1 MRFAVIAPARR
12 ASSRLADKMLA
23 DIGGE
28 VMIVRTLRRA
38 AQSQAAKVL
47 VATDD
52 GDIAAAC
59 KAAGF
64 EAVMTGECDSGSAR
78 AAAAAG
84 VVGAGGDD
92 IVVNVQGD
100 EPFIEPEVIDGVAEL
115 LHRRKDCV
123 CATAVRELQSA
134 EEFYDR
140 AVVKVVSDVNDC
152 ALYFSRA
159 PIPASR
165 DSSSVIP
172 AQAGISADS
181 RAMRDS
187 RLRGN
192 DEGGGNDG
200 EGGDGDGNVPQIAR
214 AHIGIYAYRAG
225 FLRKLPNLTPSP
237 MESIESLEQLRVL
250 WHGEKIALLKVQSK
264 SFGIDT
270 EDDLSRARQRAS
282 AEL

>member
-38 AQSQAAKVL
+38 AQSKAANVL
-47 VATDD
+47 AATDD
-52 GDIAAAC
+52 SDIAAAC

-78 AAAAAG
+78 AAAAAKII
-84 VVGAGGDD
+84 GAAGDD

-123 CATAVRELQSA
+123 CATAVRELQNA

-165 DSSSVIP
+165 D
-172 AQAGISADS
+172 
-181 RAMRDS
+181 
-187 RLRGN
+187 
-192 DEGGGNDG
+192 
-200 EGGDGDGNVPQIAR
+200 GGDDAPQIAR

-270 EDDLSRARQRAS
+270 EDDLSRARRRAS
-282 AEL
+282 AE

>member
-52 GDIAAAC
+52 NDIAAAC

-78 AAAAAG
+78 AAAAAE
-84 VVGAGGDD
+84 VIGAGGDD

-123 CATAVRELQSA
+123 CATAVRELQNA

-159 PIPASR
+159 PIPA
-165 DSSSVIP
+165 
-172 AQAGISADS
+172 
-181 RAMRDS
+181 
-187 RLRGN
+187 LR
-192 DEGGGNDG
+192 
-200 EGGDGDGNVPQIAR
+200 DGDGGDIPQIAR
-214 AHIGIYAYRAG
+214 AHIGIYAYRAD

-250 WHGEKIALLKVQSK
+250 WHGEKIALLKVASK

-270 EDDLSRARQRAS
+270 EDDLSRARQRAK
-282 AEL
+282 AES

>member
-38 AQSQAAKVL
+38 AQSQAANVL

-78 AAAAAG
+78 AAAAAE
-84 VVGAGGDD
+84 VIGADGDD

-100 EPFIEPEVIDGVAEL
+100 EPFIEPEVIDGVAGL
-115 LHRRKDCV
+115 LHRRDDCV
-123 CATAVRELQSA
+123 CATAVRELQNA

-165 DSSSVIP
+165 
-172 AQAGISADS
+172 
-181 RAMRDS
+181 
-187 RLRGN
+187 
-192 DEGGGNDG
+192 GNDG
-200 EGGDGDGNVPQIAR
+200 EGGDGDDIPQIAR
-214 AHIGIYAYRAG
+214 AHIGIYAYRAD

-282 AEL
+282 AES

>member
-47 VATDD
+47 AATDD
-52 GDIAAAC
+52 NDIAAAC

-84 VVGAGGDD
+84 VVGAAGDD

-134 EEFYDR
+134 GEFYNR

-159 PIPASR
+159 PIPALR
-165 DSSSVIP
+165 D
-172 AQAGISADS
+172 
-181 RAMRDS
+181 
-187 RLRGN
+187 
-192 DEGGGNDG
+192 
-200 EGGDGDGNVPQIAR
+200 GGDDAPQIAR
-214 AHIGIYAYRAG
+214 AHIGIYAYRAD

-250 WHGEKIALLKVQSK
+250 WHGEKIALLKVASK

-270 EDDLSRARQRAS
+270 EDDLSRARRRAK
-282 AEL
+282 AES

>member
-52 GDIAAAC
+52 NDIAAAC

-78 AAAAAG
+78 AAAAAE
-84 VVGAGGDD
+84 VIGAGGDD

-123 CATAVRELQSA
+123 CATAVRELQNA
-134 EEFYDR
+134 EEFYNR

-165 DSSSVIP
+165 DSFPSVIP

-181 RAMRDS
+181 RTVRDS
-187 RLRGN
+187 RLR
-192 DEGGGNDG
+192 GNDG
-200 EGGDGDGNVPQIAR
+200 EGGDGDDIPQIAR

-250 WHGEKIALLKVQSK
+250 WHGEKIALLKVASK

-270 EDDLSRARQRAS
+270 EDDLSRARQRAK
-282 AEL
+282 AES